1 MTKAKRKGLSI
12 RTKMFLEISAIFLIA
27 VLLILFINTNY
38 VDDIY
43 LYNEQQKLKSVAASL
58 DKIDISSGSYFGTLN
73 YLESENNISIDVF
86 DTDGEPIY
94 LSTKNVSGNGVTIS
108 VLETKSQSDGSVIEI
123 YDIDGRQYMVLK
135 KQLSYGGELEIYSYK
150 GNIDVNAD
158 IAMTLTWSSLII
170 ILTLSVIFVL
180 IYTRKFTKPLIK
192 MSEVTE
198 KMSNM
203 DFSQKCKSRSHD
215 EIGILSESINNLSD
229 SLDKTLTDLNEK
241 SRRLSDDIEKKQTL
255 EQLRKEFI
263 SSISHELK
271 TPIAIIK
278 GYAEGAQMM
287 LEAGDSDGVREYCD
301 VIVKESD
308 KMNNLVHELL
318 ELSRYEL
325 GDSRLDIE
333 SFDLKSFID
342 DYTNT
347 EKLVFE
353 EYGITYTQ
361 DIKAGIICQGDFV
374 KLSMVL
380 NNYVSN
386 AVVHA
391 SGKKSIHIFCEEF
404 DRIVRVK
411 VFNSGERI
419 NDEDI
424 EKIWKSFYRADKSL
438 SRKEGRYGLG
448 LSIVSAIQNLHGT
461 DYGVE
466 NTEDGVIF
474 WFDIKKEIKQ

>member
-1 MTKAKRKGLSI
+1 MKMTKAKRRGLSI

-43 LYNEQQKLKSVAASL
+43 LYNEQQKLKNVASAL

-86 DTDGEPIY
+86 DSDGNPIY
-94 LSTKNVSGNGVTIS
+94 LSPKNVSESGVTIS
-108 VLETKSQSDGSVIEI
+108 VLETRRQSDNSVIEI

-135 KQLSYGGELEIYSYK
+135 KELSYGGELEIYSYK

-158 IAMTLTWSSLII
+158 IATTLTWGSLIV
-170 ILTLSVIFVL
+170 ILSLSLIFVL

-203 DFSQKCKSRSHD
+203 DFSQKCRSHSHD
-215 EIGILSESINNLSD
+215 EIGILSDSINNLSD
-229 SLDKTLTDLNEK
+229 SLDKTLTDLNAK
-241 SRRLSDDIEKKQTL
+241 NRQLSDDIEKKQTL

-287 LEAGDSDGVREYCD
+287 LESGDSDGVKEYCD

-325 GDSRLDIE
+325 GDSRLELE
-333 SFDLKSFID
+333 SFDLRAFID

-353 EYGITYTQ
+353 EHGITYSQ
-361 DIKAGIICQGDFV
+361 NIRSGIICRGDFV

-380 NNYVSN
+380 NNYISN
-386 AVVHA
+386 AIAHA
-391 SGKKSIHIFCEEF
+391 SGKKTIHIFCEEF
-404 DRIVRVK
+404 DKIVRVK
-411 VFNSGERI
+411 VYNSGEHI
-419 NDEDI
+419 SDEDI

-448 LSIVSAIQNLHGT
+448 LSIVSAIQNLHET

-466 NTEDGVIF
+466 NAEDGVIF
-474 WFDIKKEIKQ
+474 WFDIKKQ